1 MHVQAPK
8 VGVRVVYR
16 LACHLRTT
24 LSRLLN
30 FLPITG
36 SSPLMVNKCTYHSFL
51 SVSRAWFPLL
61 PLNYDQRLFRLGHA
75 QSDKTNRT
83 GQKKSFALFP
93 FHVQIFQVLRNF
105 FCSEINQASF
115 VSHIDLSGLSH
126 IFTEWLPRSLKRP
139 KGKQT
144 LVLFSKQELMGFGS
158 VFDCVGFSLGL
169 WDRVDSFF
177 DREYF
182 FKKTSVS
189 DRRKTCVGIRLNLI
203 LLRPQRDLY
212 SHGADTPYESNIII
226 KVISYYLTK
235 WLTEHSQQPLE

>member
-1 MHVQAPK
+1 MHWQFHYLNTAIYSKEPPGLSQRIAKINQYETKSTYDLTASCHNLWRVGLIRYSSQCMHVQAPK

-30 FLPITG
+30 FLPITE

-61 PLNYDQRLFRLGHA
+61 PLNCDQRLFRLGHA
-75 QSDKTNRT
+75 QSDKTNGT

-93 FHVQIFQVLRNF
+93 FHVQIFLVLRNF

-126 IFTEWLPRSLKRP
+126 IFTEWLLRSLKRP

-158 VFDCVGFSLGL
+158 AFDCVGFSLGL
-169 WDRVDSFF
+169 
-177 DREYF
+177 
-182 FKKTSVS
+182 
-189 DRRKTCVGIRLNLI
+189 
-203 LLRPQRDLY
+203 
-212 SHGADTPYESNIII
+212 
-226 KVISYYLTK
+226 
-235 WLTEHSQQPLE
+235 